1 MNVGRRIIELRK
13 KQGLSTNKLAGLAGI
28 AQSALRSIELGEK
41 SPTMDTLML
50 ILKALEVPATD
61 FFAPDTTN
69 TTNDIREVIEI
80 ARKIKKLPEDHRKI
94 VDTII
99 EMNKDK

>member
-1 MNVGRRIIELRK
+1 MNVGRRIIELRE
-13 KQGLSTNKLAGLAGI
+13 KQGLTTNKLAGLAGI

-50 ILKALEVPATD
+50 ILKALEVSVTD
-61 FFAPDTTN
+61 FFTSCTIN
-69 TTNDIREVIEI
+69 STNDFREEIEI

-99 EMNKDK
+99 EMNKDE